1 MQIPGTHAYTIF
13 TLCAVDPGEPI
24 TVSYANDGSYFE
36 GHNCACATCNPDS
49 PPLATKRPLDFS
61 KFIKRADGKRTR
73 RGGKREKRR
82 KHALSRGEGVLALS
96 STTRVENDQAL
107 FG

>member
-1 MQIPGTHAYTIF
+1 MLIPGTHAYAIF

-24 TVSYANDGSYFE
+24 TVNYMNDGSYFE
-36 GHNCACATCNPDS
+36 GHHCACATCNPDS
-49 PPLATKRPLDFS
+49 PPLATKRPLDLS

-82 KHALSRGEGVLALS
+82 KHALSGGKGILVSS
-96 STTRVENDQAL
+96 STTRADDGQA
-107 FG
+107 